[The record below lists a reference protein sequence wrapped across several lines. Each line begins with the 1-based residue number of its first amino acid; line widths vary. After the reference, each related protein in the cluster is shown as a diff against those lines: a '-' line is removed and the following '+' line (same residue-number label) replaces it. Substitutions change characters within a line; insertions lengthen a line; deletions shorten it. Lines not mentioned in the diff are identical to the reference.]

1 MSSDEFMQAGVH
13 IGMRQQTADMRKF
26 IYKVRQDGLAILN
39 VALIEERIKTAAK
52 FLNNYQRIMVVS
64 RKLAGQKPAAKFGE
78 LTGAKVNVGRF
89 LPGTITNP
97 AFPGYFEP
105 QAIIVTDPLIDKQ
118 AVVEAVKQ
126 RVPIIALCDTFN
138 ETGAVDFVIPC
149 NNKGRKSL
157 AMVWWA
163 LTREILR
170 ERGTIK
176 SDEEFTAK
184 LEDFEAPED
193 TRERKPREE
202 KGGRPMRGGMR
213 GGRGG
218 GRGGGSMRGQTR
230 GRR

>member
-1 MSSDEFMQAGVH
+1 MTTDEYMQAGVH
-13 IGMRQQTADMRKF
+13 IGMKQQTANMRRF

-39 VALIEERIKTAAK
+39 VAMIEERIKTTAK
-52 FLNNYQRIMVVS
+52 FLKNYERIMIVS
-64 RKLAGQKPAAKFGE
+64 RKLAGQKPASKFGE
-78 LTGAKVNVGRF
+78 LTGAKINNGRF

-105 QAIIVTDPLIDKQ
+105 QVIIVTDPLIDKQ

-126 RVPIIALCDTFN
+126 RIPIIALCDTFN

-157 AMVWWA
+157 AMIWWA
-163 LTREILR
+163 LAREVLK
-170 ERGTIK
+170 ERGVIK
-176 SDEEFTAK
+176 TDEEFTAK

-202 KGGRPMRGGMR
+202 RGGRSMRDGMR

-218 GRGGGSMRGQTR
+218 ARGGRSMRGQTR